1 MEEQLWLTESAG
13 TQEAGDPQGDR
24 ILGHHGVVAVL
35 LTTTPR
41 SLGEEETAA
50 QLEPGS
56 TLSHCLARRS
66 SHTQGTRPVVQNG
79 GRLEDSSTY
88 RPLPTLILRAVLKA
102 PISPF
107 HG

>member
-13 TQEAGDPQGDR
+13 VQEAGGPQGDWT
-24 ILGHHGVVAVL
+24 LGHHGVVAVL
-35 LTTTPR
+35 LTSTPG

-50 QLEPGS
+50 QPEPGS
-56 TLSHCLARRS
+56 RLSHCSARRS
-66 SHTQGTRPVVQNG
+66 SHTRGTRPVVQNG

-88 RPLPTLILRAVLKA
+88 RPLPTLILCAVLKA
-102 PISPF
+102 PNSPF